1 MSQIPLNDS
10 VIIAGK
16 NFIQRIIFL
25 SRVFL
30 LVLVIPP
37 LFLNSFTAEAKQSE
51 NHVNVILY
59 KVERVIDGDT
69 LKLSNG
75 ERVRL
80 IGIDTP
86 ESKDNAKLRKD
97 SKRTGQN
104 AKEIIEMGKWAAD
117 FTRKLVEGKEV
128 KLEFDVSQRD
138 KYGRLLAYV
147 YLTDG
152 TFVNAEI
159 IKQGFAQVMTI
170 PPNVKHQDLFL
181 RLQKEARENR
191 RGLWS

>member
-1 MSQIPLNDS
+1 
-10 VIIAGK
+10 
-16 NFIQRIIFL
+16 
-25 SRVFL
+25 
-30 LVLVIPP
+30 
-37 LFLNSFTAEAKQSE
+37 
-51 NHVNVILY
+51 
-59 KVERVIDGDT
+59 
-69 LKLSNG
+69 
-75 ERVRL
+75 
-80 IGIDTP
+80 
-86 ESKDNAKLRKD
+86 
-97 SKRTGQN
+97 
-104 AKEIIEMGKWAAD
+104 MGKWAAD